1 MGKMKIK
8 TDFVTNSSSTS
19 FLIAHDSDF
28 TREEFLEL
36 LGVQIGSPLASIFIR
51 LYELIRREMKP
62 ISDESLERKI
72 KEAHPNVAKKLTDAK
87 DAGKVFY
94 EGKLSSDNGDL
105 IESYFCVDSFEAEN
119 EHIYFNY
126 LECVW

>member
-1 MGKMKIK
+1 MKIK

-19 FLIAHDSDF
+19 FLIAYDSDF
-28 TREEFLEL
+28 TREKFMKL
-36 LGVQIGSPLASIFIR
+36 LGVQSNSPIAPIFSR
-51 LYELIRREMKP
+51 LFDLIRREMKP
-62 ISDESLERKI
+62 IDDESLEQKI
-72 KEAHPNVAKKLTDAK
+72 NEAHPNIAKKLTDAK
-87 DAGKVFY
+87 NSGKVFY

-119 EHIYFNY
+119 EHIYINY